1 MPAVQRSKGTIRFTF
16 KESMANLKKEPKKE
30 SLIML
35 HFNYGRGQRFKYST
49 GYYSCFSDW
58 DLKKQRMRNKAHLLN
73 GGHVNDY
80 LNMLETELYKEIS
93 ALDANGSSITN
104 VHLRRKLDL
113 ITGKSQPKDIDES
126 IGLYQYMDEFLEH
139 KKGKIA
145 DVTLRS
151 YKQTKKLLERFNS
164 NLDFDSID
172 LKFYDDF
179 VLFLEEDDKSLN
191 TIGKHIK
198 NLKVFLRS
206 ATQDGINKNMVFT
219 RSDFKAPKEQT
230 TAIYLDDGELTKLA
244 NHDLSAFPNLDKA
257 RDIFIIGCYTGQRVS
272 DYNGLAKKNMVVR
285 DGIPFFQIKQKK
297 TKKEVLCPITTEIQQ
312 ILNKPKNNGEP
323 PRKMNEQDIN
333 EYIKKAGKKAGIKEM
348 ITHTRTKGGK
358 EIIESTPKY
367 DLIGTHTARRSF
379 CTNMYKRGMPTY
391 DIMQFS
397 GHSTEREFYKYIRIE
412 KEQRA
417 VNIAKS
423 GYFNIT

>member
-1 MPAVQRSKGTIRFTF
+1 MSVVQRSKGTIRFTF

-93 ALDANGSSITN
+93 ALDAKGLSVTN
-104 VHLRRKLDL
+104 KHLKQKLDQ
-113 ITGKSQPKDIDES
+113 ITGKIQPNDIDEP
-126 IGLYQYMDEFLEH
+126 IGLYQYMDKFLDH

-179 VLFLEEDDKSLN
+179 VLFLEDDDKSLN

-230 TAIYLDDGELTKLA
+230 TAIYLDDGELIKLA

-257 RDIFIIGCYTGQRVS
+257 RDIFLIGCYTGQRVS
-272 DYNGLAKKNMVVR
+272 DYNGLTKRNMVVR

-312 ILNKPKNNGEP
+312 ILSKPKNNGEP
-323 PRKMNEQDIN
+323 PKKMNEQDIN
-333 EYIKKAGKKAGIKEM
+333 EYIKKAGKKAGINEM
-348 ITHTRTKGGK
+348 ITHTRTQGGK
-358 EIIESTPKY
+358 EIVESTPKY

-397 GHSTEREFYKYIRIE
+397 GHSTEREFYNYIRIE
-412 KEQRA
+412 KEQKA

-423 GYFNIT
+423 GYFNL

>member
-219 RSDFKAPKEQT
+219 RSDFKAPKV
-230 TAIYLDDGELTKLA
+230 D
-244 NHDLSAFPNLDKA
+244 
-257 RDIFIIGCYTGQRVS
+257 
-272 DYNGLAKKNMVVR
+272 
-285 DGIPFFQIKQKK
+285 
-297 TKKEVLCPITTEIQQ
+297 
-312 ILNKPKNNGEP
+312 
-323 PRKMNEQDIN
+323 
-333 EYIKKAGKKAGIKEM
+333 
-348 ITHTRTKGGK
+348 
-358 EIIESTPKY
+358 
-367 DLIGTHTARRSF
+367 
-379 CTNMYKRGMPTY
+379 
-391 DIMQFS
+391 
-397 GHSTEREFYKYIRIE
+397 
-412 KEQRA
+412 RA
-417 VNIAKS
+417 VNVYHLRRMKVSSANQVHEIDS
-423 GYFNIT
+423 FWC